1 MGRGGLLLVCW
12 VDVIIFLEWSSPK
25 YDGLELVEWSH
36 KVEWSFQSGAAFGG
50 VECFQTGPICQGG
63 VWFMGNEGWER
74 ETIE

>member
-50 VECFQTGPICQGG
+50 VECSQIDP
-63 VWFMGNEGWER
+63 
-74 ETIE
+74 